1 MYINLGTGV
10 GKEEKMN
17 VPYAHKKVFFFSPQD
32 FKARNQ
38 TLISLHSRDFV
49 CQMRYLQKLLFFLF
63 VFWDVLT
70 MLLLAKIVHI

>member
-17 VPYAHKKVFFFSPQD
+17 VPYAHKKVFFFSAL
-32 FKARNQ
+32 KILKHA
-38 TLISLHSRDFV
+38 I
-49 CQMRYLQKLLFFLF
+49 KLLFFLF